1 MRYNSFSIMHL
12 VFCAIIMVASS
23 FTAQTTHN
31 KQFSKK
37 ISIHTAPSYRYFRRS
52 SETIPL
58 SLSRKL
64 GERFIRHTDLS
75 LGNDDNNWQ
84 NLKRRKSPNNRV
96 AIRWVVESIEN
107 IIKNDGFENGL
118 SPKLNTSD
126 DDDSL
131 IEGLYMMLHGKF

>member
-1 MRYNSFSIMHL
+1 
-12 VFCAIIMVASS
+12 MVASS